1 MNASGHPPTMAS
13 SVTGS
18 SASPAGRPIRG
29 GSTNQVGVFGSSE
42 SFVAVWEET
51 KLVDQPGVFGKN
63 PRLAGRFDG
72 CRGERRSP
80 SRRRSSLMPEDQ
92 FGFRCT
98 AESFIRDA
106 NDANARGWESAFCA
120 R

>member
-1 MNASGHPPTMAS
+1 VRTPADDGVVSHG
-13 SVTGS
+13 VFGK
-18 SASPAGRPIRG
+18 SPAGRPFG
-29 GSTNQVGVFGSSE
+29 GSTDQVGVFGSSE
-42 SFVAVWEET
+42 NFVAVWEET
-51 KLVDQPGVFGKN
+51 KFVDQPGVFGKN

-72 CRGERRSP
+72 DVEVKGDLRLVGVSDDE
-80 SRRRSSLMPEDQ
+80 